1 MQLWWAAESNL
12 GLSPVM
18 IVLNRAEIVASI
30 L

>member
-12 GLSPVM
+12 GLSPV
-18 IVLNRAEIVASI
+18 ITVLNRVEIVTSI